1 MIEISQELKRETIHM
16 TTYKGVVTSISTHGL
31 TPSEMGEIAFQT
43 ASFGERVRF
52 EMKELIMDDG
62 SRVSFIK
69 FRVANVEVTFY
80 SQHYFK
86 EGQ

>member
-31 TPSEMGEIAFQT
+31 TSKEMDEIAFQT
-43 ASFGERVRF
+43 ASFGER

-86 EGQ
+86 EDQ